1 MIEERLKYTREK
13 PALRK
18 VLALSLTPNNSQ
30 PPPKKVL
37 APAITPNAM
46 NYVAK
51 PVCSGA
57 PSQKLQSH
65 LKPKV
70 SEKNIE
76 ISVPKAENEPEKD
89 LIVSRKNSLF
99 TPTPNR
105 DEMRD
110 DDDRWLKMSKIQEK
124 IPVERIISA
133 NGKVKKGSGV
143 RYDYKKGYSRYFSS
157 SEEETASEEDDDDD
171 FQPFIPTSLPPSA
184 VMNVNI

>member
-99 TPTPNR
+99 KRVLSPKPITACN
-105 DEMRD
+105 
-110 DDDRWLKMSKIQEK
+110 SQNQQ
-124 IPVERIISA
+124 II
-133 NGKVKKGSGV
+133 GSISYYNY
-143 RYDYKKGYSRYFSS
+143 R
-157 SEEETASEEDDDDD
+157 
-171 FQPFIPTSLPPSA
+171 
-184 VMNVNI
+184 